1 MLIEKGFDINGKDDI
16 GKIVIYYVV
25 ILKYI
30 IVEMLE
36 EFLKWNVVVNNKDVR
51 GKNEI
56 FCVVEK
62 VDMEYS

>member
-1 MLIEKGFDINGKDDI
+1 MDMLIEKGFDINGKDDF
-16 GKIVIYYVV
+16 GEIVIYYVV

-51 GKNEI
+51 GENEI
-56 FCVVEK
+56 FCVVE
-62 VDMEYS
+62 

>member
-1 MLIEKGFDINGKDDI
+1 MLIEKGFDINGKDDF

-30 IVEMLE
+30 IVEMFE
-36 EFLKWNVVVNNKDVR
+36 EFLKWNVVVNIKDVR

-56 FCVVEK
+56 FCVVE
-62 VDMEYS
+62 

>member
-1 MLIEKGFDINGKDDI
+1 MLIEKGFDINGKDDF

-36 EFLKWNVVVNNKDVR
+36 EFLKWNVVVKNKDVR

-56 FCVVEK
+56 FCVVE
-62 VDMEYS
+62 

>member
-1 MLIEKGFDINGKDDI
+1 MLIEKGFDINGKDDF

-51 GKNEI
+51 GENEI
-56 FCVVEK
+56 FCVVE
-62 VDMEYS
+62 

>member
-1 MLIEKGFDINGKDDI
+1 MDMLIEKGFDINGKDDF

-51 GKNEI
+51 GENEI
-56 FCVVEK
+56 FCVVE
-62 VDMEYS
+62 

>member
-1 MLIEKGFDINGKDDI
+1 MDMLIEKGFDINGKDDF
-16 GKIVIYYVV
+16 GEIVIYYVV

-36 EFLKWNVVVNNKDVR
+36 EFLKWNVIVNNKDVR

-56 FCVVEK
+56 VCVVE
-62 VDMEYS
+62 

>member
-1 MLIEKGFDINGKDDI
+1 MDILIEKGFDINGKDDF

-51 GKNEI
+51 GENEI
-56 FCVVEK
+56 FCVVE
-62 VDMEYS
+62 

>member
-1 MLIEKGFDINGKDDI
+1 MLVEKGFDINGKDDF

-51 GKNEI
+51 GENEI
-56 FCVVEK
+56 FCVVE
-62 VDMEYS
+62 

>member
-1 MLIEKGFDINGKDDI
+1 MLIEKGFDINGKDDF

-51 GKNEI
+51 EKNEI
-56 FCVVEK
+56 FCVVE
-62 VDMEYS
+62 

>member
-1 MLIEKGFDINGKDDI
+1 MLIEKGFDINGKDYF

-51 GKNEI
+51 GENEI
-56 FCVVEK
+56 FCVVE
-62 VDMEYS
+62 

>member
-1 MLIEKGFDINGKDDI
+1 MLIEKGFDINGKDDF

-36 EFLKWNVVVNNKDVR
+36 EFLKWNVFVNNKDVR

>member
-1 MLIEKGFDINGKDDI
+1 MDMLIEKGFDINGKDDF

-51 GKNEI
+51 VKNEI
-56 FCVVEK
+56 FCVVE
-62 VDMEYS
+62 

>member
-1 MLIEKGFDINGKDDI
+1 MDMLIEKGFDINGKDDF

-30 IVEMLE
+30 IVEMFE

-51 GKNEI
+51 GENEI
-56 FCVVEK
+56 FCVVE
-62 VDMEYS
+62 